1 MKFKNQKNNIVR
13 TFAVVAFML
22 FPVSLFAATTLTS
35 GTITK
40 IDATSYSG
48 DIKVQLTPRP
58 NIVGLTCPSDFWL
71 ILKSDGPNYKQMVA
85 SLLTSKAAGFDVQLG
100 ADDTNLTGSFC
111 ELSRLVIN

>member
-85 SLLTSKAAGFDVQLG
+85 SLLTARAADFDVQIG
-100 ADDTNLTGSFC
+100 ADDTNLTGDFC
-111 ELSRLVIN
+111 ELSRLIIN